1 MQWSTNR
8 NQFLLITLNFTFY
21 KTFINFVIDQSSI
34 FGMSSVIAKLANST
48 QEIQVKFLV
57 KMYISFFK

>member
-1 MQWSTNR
+1 MQWYTNR

-34 FGMSSVIAKLANST
+34 FGMSSVIAKLANTT
-48 QEIQVKFLV
+48 QEIQVKFIV